1 MKQTN
6 STQWRYLLNIKDK
19 FENNTQKD
27 IFFLYLIVLLFCS
40 MVYAFSKNI
49 LEIIIPSQYEQ
60 PFHLQS
66 IVNPPLNIKKLT
78 DSESLV
84 YINKNIQKYQIFLR
98 EIKITQNTIDI
109 KVDGSFNNVINFL
122 SNVSQNFTINQFEI
136 SKKDDSIHL
145 TLRLSKK
152 FSMSKT
158 EYKELEKIANPFVSR
173 EVSQASILS
182 NLKIDAIIGLEI
194 LVNNNWYKKDDM
206 INEFKIIEVRK
217 TTVLL
222 YNTIKHINIIKGI
235 NYE

>member
-1 MKQTN
+1 MKQKN
-6 STQWRYLLNIKDK
+6 CMQWRYHLNIIDK

-27 IFFLYLIVLLFCS
+27 IFLLYIIVLLFCS
-40 MVYAFSKNI
+40 MVYIFSKNI
-49 LEIIIPSQYEQ
+49 LEIIIPSLYEQ
-60 PFHLQS
+60 PLHIQS
-66 IVNPPLNIKKLT
+66 ISNPSLNIKKLT
-78 DSESLV
+78 DSEFLV
-84 YINKNIQKYQIFLR
+84 YVNTNIQKYQIFLR

-122 SNVSQNFTINQFEI
+122 SNVSQNFSINQFEI

-152 FSMSKT
+152 FSISKT
-158 EYKELEKIANPFVSR
+158 EYKELEKIANPFVST
-173 EVSQASILS
+173 EVSHASTQS
-182 NLKIDAIIGLEI
+182 NIKIDAIIDLEI

-206 INEFKIIEVRK
+206 INEFKIIEVKK

-222 YNTIKHINIIKGI
+222 YNTIKHINVIQGI